1 MASLELQA
9 RLDNLLSIAQAETAD
24 IDLFAPI
31 IIVER
36 DECPICMIPL
46 HINETE
52 TVFMSCC
59 GKQICGGCIF
69 THKMTDFMNGVPI
82 HEMKCAFCCQPTPTK
97 VIKCLKKLMKKNNP
111 GAFMQMA
118 DHYKRGQEVFQSDT
132 KSLEMLIR
140 AAELG
145 NAKAFVHIG
154 YHYKE
159 EDMSKALEFWEVA
172 AKKGSV
178 RAHTYLAGFH
188 QRNGDLKKSFKHWRV
203 AASAG
208 DKYSMDTLV
217 KAYRDKQM
225 SKEDLTQILREFQAS
240 SDAMGSKDRE
250 NARVLG

>member
-1 MASLELQA
+1 
-9 RLDNLLSIAQAETAD
+9 
-24 IDLFAPI
+24 
-31 IIVER
+31 
-36 DECPICMIPL
+36 
-46 HINETE
+46 
-52 TVFMSCC
+52 
-59 GKQICGGCIF
+59 
-69 THKMTDFMNGVPI
+69 MTDFMNGVPI

-97 VIKCLKKLMKKNNP
+97 VTKALKKLMKKNNP
-111 GAFMQMA
+111 GAFMRMA
-118 DHYKRGQEVFQSDT
+118 DHYKRGEDAFQSDT

-159 EDMSKALEFWEVA
+159 EEMSKAVEFWEVA

-178 RAHTYLAGFH
+178 RAHTYLTGLY